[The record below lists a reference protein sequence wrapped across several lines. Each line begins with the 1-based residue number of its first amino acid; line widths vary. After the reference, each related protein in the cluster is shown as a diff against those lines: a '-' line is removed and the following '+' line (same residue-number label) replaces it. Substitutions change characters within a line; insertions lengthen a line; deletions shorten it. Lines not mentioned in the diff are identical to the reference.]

1 MKHYPVVVVDRL
13 RGRRWRHLGAIVCA
27 VLAMAGTA
35 PAFADPV
42 TLAPSQRTEINLGAQ
57 PWRYISEDNGNNAVD
72 GNNAS
77 APPPAAAVNF
87 DDSGWQKVGLP
98 YSTTQF
104 TTFINEK
111 SGGGDGE
118 LHGTIGWYRTKL
130 TDSANYVGKKVTVE
144 FEGAHMGAQ
153 VYVNGTFVPTTS
165 AVARDAT
172 ATHVNGFLP
181 FIVDL
186 TPYLHFD
193 GTDTVAVKVARN
205 GDFFEDPQISGSFR
219 FGQADTGI
227 FRPVRLHVTDKV
239 YIPEN
244 VYSGQKSWGT
254 YVATVAASDDQ
265 ATVRVQTNVA
275 NESDSTVTAT
285 LTTQIVDADGVVRA
299 TSQDQKSLPAHSVP
313 GSDAAP
319 VFDQTLTVTKPTLWY
334 PNNSTW
340 GKPYLYKVLHTV
352 SINGQVI
359 DAKQSTLGIRVIT
372 WDKDFPYINGHKH
385 YLWGAAGRY
394 DYPGLASSVPEEQQ
408 WRDLAQL
415 AAAGGNLWRPGHS
428 SASPEFVAAADAYGV
443 FIVQPSGD
451 GENGFANPCPGT
463 DNVQQCQDK
472 ETLKKEL
479 HRDMIIRDRSHP
491 SILAWEANNGTM
503 HEDFAAALKQ
513 ISLQWDSI
521 NSRAQTDRTP
531 DVNNGD
537 VISCDGAGCEV
548 NLHQHDAASK
558 PTYGAEYWSNWGVQR
573 SSYDYELAFALQ
585 YLTPWMQGR
594 KANTFGMTQWYFAD
608 SPGEIFEFVDGTDQ
622 TLVRSMAQSMVDMNR
637 FPRLLYYIYQA
648 NWSNYPQIK
657 SIKLA
662 GTWNRPAGATRINAF
677 SNCPAVQLLING
689 TPFGGPQTPN
699 SWDSD
704 TTADSGLVGTAQ
716 AGTDLEGNPTR
727 VPVPAD
733 VQQAEQTTKLPGQ
746 VHWDTTFQPGKIT
759 AQCLDDTGAV
769 QASDSLTTSGK
780 ADHIVLKVVDE
791 LVRPDGTSFQ
801 LTANGSDAAFVVVG
815 IADAQNNLVMTG
827 DGSNVNVTFAV
838 DGPVEY
844 HGGSEQLV
852 TAGQGLNY
860 HAPGDHELQTEG
872 GLTKIAMRTLF
883 QTGPV
888 TVTAS
893 SPGLGSTQV
902 SFNIDAVPNPVV
914 TLGKPSIIAQPV
926 EQDVTSGQPAQF
938 SVAASGAQPMSFHWF
953 KNNQPVGGNTAVL
966 TTDATTKADD
976 GAIYTVDVVNGL
988 GDQLSSQAVLH
999 VFDPAPVVIQQA
1011 PQAVNVDAGQ
1021 SAHFAVVATG
1031 SPTVSYQWLKNNQPI
1046 PGAQSSTFDTG
1057 VLSTTDNG
1065 NYSVTVGNP
1074 VNQITTT
1081 PVALT
1086 VNAARPPVVTQ
1097 DPVSVVTNPGQP
1109 ASFSVGV
1116 NGSAPF
1122 HYQWVKD
1129 GVVVGDDSAT
1139 LSIAKV
1145 APSDTGSYQVTVTN
1159 ITGQSAT
1166 SKPATLKLAPP
1177 GANLALNKK
1186 TFDSSEENTGIGG
1199 TRGEYANDGQDGQD
1213 GTPITR
1219 WGSAFNNVADPDNQ
1233 WLDIDLGSVRTF
1245 NRVVLEWEA
1254 AYGSAYKLQ
1263 YSNDRQTWTDAF
1275 CEGDGTN
1282 CDSVGTGGT
1291 EDKTFPSVQARYVRM
1306 QGIKRG
1312 TAYGYSLL
1320 EMQVYDGANC
1330 GAAGTTNERFTV
1342 NDTETATDNLSKLI
1356 WTRTPHIPAD
1366 ESAQLTQDKAAQY
1379 CAGIGARLPSVA
1391 EAQAISGANAV
1402 TCAFPSPWNT
1412 WTSETDPNNANNGLV
1427 VSSAGIV
1434 NSEFSTNF
1442 PGQAMCVS
1450 GAQVLPPAIVNSP
1463 ISQTVGAGR
1472 SAHLTVA
1479 VTGTGPLSYEW
1490 FRNGKSVFVTADA
1503 FYDTP
1508 AGVLG
1513 ANDSYMVEVTSAQG
1527 LTVASTAATVTV
1539 DNSTNGN
1546 VPPPDSNNNN
1556 ASNPGGDNGGGN
1568 NGGGNN
1574 GGGNTGG
1581 GQNNDNTPGDGHNGV
1596 NLALGKSAS
1605 ASGSESGNNGV
1616 DAGYLDSAQAFDGDL
1631 ANTRW
1636 SSEFEDET
1644 WIAVDLGAVHTF
1656 DHAVLRWERAYSTNY
1671 QLETSVDGITWNT
1684 KTPFYSE
1691 NPGLGGTERVS
1702 FAPQTARYVRM
1713 HSFAR
1718 SSQYGVSLYEFEVYA
1733 SAAPTVTTQPLT
1745 QSVVAAQSVQF
1756 SVGVQAAGPLTYQW
1770 RRGGTP
1776 INGATQATYGFV
1788 VAQSDTGATF
1798 DVVITDG
1805 NGNTATS
1812 QPATLT
1818 VTAASNTGTNN
1829 TGTNNTGGANG
1840 GSGSG
1845 TGTSGTGGQQPAGTN
1860 LALNMPVK
1868 VSGTENDVAFK
1879 GANVNDGDTGT
1890 RWSSAFADP
1899 QWVEIDLGSV
1909 QSINRVVL
1917 NWENAHATAYQ
1928 IQVSTDEQNW
1938 NVASDQPNGQGGIE
1952 TVTFPSTSAR
1962 YVRMYGTKRN
1972 TQYGYSLWEMEIY
1985 GDGSTA
1991 PTQPGQPGGTD
2002 PGTGTGNG
2010 GSGSS
2015 GQTPDYTV
2023 YPGFIGTTLVNNTHG
2038 AYTDDQIYVEVIAQD
2053 PATHVFSWLKPDGT
2067 FTHMSS
2073 ADNDATGHL
2082 TKNGQNY
2089 PNYAFTLAQ
2098 AKLMKLPE
2106 MDSGRIFI
2114 SLGEPLYMT
2123 VLTDVNGNVGFAG
2136 PNPLNGTD
2144 PNIGVRYDWYEFT
2157 YNDGGLWIN
2166 TTQVDDFGLPLLLD
2180 VWGDSKNFHQ
2190 QTGLTQT
2197 HDALFA
2203 AYNTEVPAEFQLPLQ
2218 NQLRIM
2224 APGKSTF
2231 DVGQA
2236 NQHYFDDYVNQIWQM
2251 YSNTSLNID
2260 VGGRHFSGQ
2269 VVNGSLTFTELDG
2282 SGNVVA
2288 GGPYIVQK
2296 PTTQDILEGKGTLAT
2311 GNSTELA
2318 IEAQICAAFNRHVM
2332 EDSTLWAVPSAWY
2345 LGAPANYY
2353 AKFWHTHGVS
2363 GLAYGFAYDDV
2374 SSQSST
2380 IHTDK
2385 PEHMELGIGW

>member
-1 MKHYPVVVVDRL
+1 MKHPVVVVDRL
-13 RGRRWRHLGAIVCA
+13 RGRRWRQLGAFVSA
-27 VLAMAGTA
+27 VFAVAVAA
-35 PAFADPV
+35 PVFADGV
-42 TLAPSQRTEINLGAQ
+42 TLAPSQRTDINLGAQ
-57 PWRYISEDNGNNAVD
+57 PWSYLAEDNGNNLID

-77 APPPAAAVNF
+77 TPPPAAAVNF
-87 DDSGWQKVGLP
+87 DDSKWQKVGLP

-130 TDSANYVGKKVTVE
+130 TDSAQYNGKKVTVE

-153 VYVNGTFVPTTS
+153 VYVNGHFVPTTS

-181 FIVDL
+181 FIVDV
-186 TPYLHFD
+186 TPYLHYD
-193 GTDTVAVKVARN
+193 GTDTIAVKVARN

-244 VYSGQKSWGT
+244 VYSGQKTWGT
-254 YVATVAASDDQ
+254 YVGTVAASDDQ

-275 NESDSTVTAT
+275 NESDDSVTAT
-285 LTTQIVDADGVVRA
+285 LTTQIVDASGKVVA
-299 TSQDQKSLPAHSVP
+299 TQQDQKLLPAHSIP
-313 GSDAAP
+313 GADPAP
-319 VFDQTLTVTKPTLWY
+319 VFDQTLTVSKPTLWY
-334 PNNSTW
+334 PNNSPW
-340 GKPYLYKVLHTV
+340 GKPYLYKVFHTV

-428 SASPEFVAAADAYGV
+428 SSSPEFVAAADAYGV

-451 GENGFANPCPGT
+451 GENGFANACAGT

-472 ETLKKEL
+472 ETLKREL

-503 HEDFAAALKQ
+503 HEDFAALLKQ

-594 KANTFGMTQWYFAD
+594 KANNFGMTQWYFAD

-648 NWSNYPQIK
+648 NWAQYPQIK

-662 GTWNRPAGATRINAF
+662 GTWNRPAGMTRVNAF
-677 SNCPAVQLLING
+677 SNCPAVQLMVNG
-689 TPFGGPQTPN
+689 SPVGGPQVPN

-704 TTADSGLVGTAQ
+704 TTADSALVGTAQ

-727 VPVPAD
+727 QPVPAD
-733 VQQAEQTTKLPGQ
+733 VQLAEQTTKLPGQ
-746 VHWDTTFQPGKIT
+746 VHWDTAYQPGTVT
-759 AQCLDDTGAV
+759 AQCLDETGAV
-769 QASDSLTTSGK
+769 QASDTLTTAGK
-780 ADHIVLKVVDE
+780 PDHILLKAVNE
-791 LVRPDGTSFQ
+791 LVRPDGTAFE
-801 LTANGSDAAFVVVG
+801 LTANGSDTAFVVAAVV
-815 IADAQNNLVMTG
+815 DAQNNLVMTG
-827 DGSNVNVTFAV
+827 DGSQTNITFAV

-852 TAGQGLNY
+852 TAGQPLSY

-888 TVTAS
+888 TVTATA
-893 SPGLGSTQV
+893 PGLAPAQV

-926 EQDVTSGQPAQF
+926 EQDVTSGQTAQF

-953 KNNQPVGGNTAVL
+953 KNGQPVGGNSAVL

-976 GAIYTVDVVNGL
+976 SAVYTVDVVNGL
-988 GDQLSSQAVLH
+988 GDELSAQAVLH
-999 VFDPAPVVIQQA
+999 VFDPAPIVIQQA

-1021 SAHFAVVATG
+1021 SAHFAVSATG
-1031 SPTVSYQWLKNNQPI
+1031 SPTINYQWLKNNQPI
-1046 PGAQSSTFDTG
+1046 AGAQSPSYDTP
-1057 VLSTTDNG
+1057 VLTTADNAT
-1065 NYSVTVGNP
+1065 YSVTVSNP

-1097 DPVSVVTNPGQP
+1097 DPVSVVINPGQP
-1109 ASFSVGV
+1109 ATFSVSV
-1116 NGSAPF
+1116 TGSAPF
-1122 HYQWVKD
+1122 HYQWTKD
-1129 GVVVGDDSAT
+1129 GVVVGDDAST
-1139 LSIAKV
+1139 LTLAKV
-1145 APSDTGSYQVTVTN
+1145 TPSDTGSYQVTVSN
-1159 ITGQSAT
+1159 ITGQTAV
-1166 SKPATLKLAPP
+1166 SKAATLKLAPP

-1186 TFDSSEENTGIGG
+1186 TFDSSEENTGAGG
-1199 TRGEYANDGQDGQD
+1199 TRGEYANDGQDGQN
-1213 GTPITR
+1213 GTANTR
-1219 WGSAFNNVADPDNQ
+1219 WGSAFNNVADADNQ

-1275 CEGDGTN
+1275 CEGDGAN
-1282 CDSVGTGGT
+1282 CDAAGTGGT

-1306 QGIKRG
+1306 QGVKRG

-1330 GAAGTTNERFTV
+1330 GAAGTSNERFTV

-1379 CAGIGARLPSVA
+1379 CAGIGARLPTVA
-1391 EAQAISGANAV
+1391 EAKAISGANAV
-1402 TCAFPSPWNT
+1402 TCAFPAPWNA
-1412 WTSETDPNNANNGLV
+1412 WTSETDPNNSTNGLV
-1427 VSSAGIV
+1427 VSSAGVI
-1434 NSEFSTNF
+1434 NSEVATNF

-1450 GAQVLPPAIVNSP
+1450 GDRVLPPVIANAPV
-1463 ISQTVGAGR
+1463 SQTVGVGR
-1472 SAHLTVA
+1472 SAHLTVTA
-1479 VTGTGPLSYEW
+1479 TGTGPLSYEW
-1490 FRNGKSVFVTADA
+1490 FRNGKSVFVSADP
-1503 FYDTP
+1503 FLDTP

-1513 ANDSYMVEVTSAQG
+1513 NNDSYVVEVTSAQG
-1527 LTVASTAATVTV
+1527 LTVASSAATVTV
-1539 DNSTNGN
+1539 DDSTNGN
-1546 VPPPDSNNNN
+1546 VPPPDTNNNN
-1556 ASNPGGDNGGGN
+1556 ASDPNEGNGGGN

-1574 GGGNTGG
+1574 GGGNNGG
-1581 GQNNDNTPGDGHNGV
+1581 GQNDDNTPGDGHNGV
-1596 NLALGKSAS
+1596 NLALGKTAS
-1605 ASGSESGNNGV
+1605 ANGSESGNDGA
-1616 DAGYLDSAQAFDGDL
+1616 DAGYLDSAQAFDGDIG
-1631 ANTRW
+1631 NTRW
-1636 SSEFEDET
+1636 SSPFQDEA
-1644 WIAVDLGAVHTF
+1644 WLAVDLGAIRTF

-1671 QLETSVDGITWNT
+1671 QLETSIDGVTWNT
-1684 KTPFYSE
+1684 KTPFFTR
-1691 NPGLGGTERVS
+1691 NPGLGGTERIS

-1718 SSQYGVSLYEFEVYA
+1718 SSQYGVSLYELEVYA
-1733 SAAPTVTTQPLT
+1733 AAAPTITTQPAT
-1745 QSVVAAQSVQF
+1745 QSVAAGQSALF
-1756 SVGVQAAGPLTYQW
+1756 EVGVQAGGPVSYQW
-1770 RRGGTP
+1770 RRGGTA
-1776 INGATQATYGFV
+1776 IANATQATYGFV
-1788 VAQSDTGATF
+1788 VAQGDTGASF
-1798 DVVITDG
+1798 DVVITDA
-1805 NGNTATS
+1805 NGNATTS
-1812 QPATLT
+1812 QAAVLT
-1818 VTAASNTGTNN
+1818 VTAANN
-1829 TGTNNTGGANG
+1829 TGTNNTGGSNG
-1840 GSGSG
+1840 NGDGVGNSGSG
-1845 TGTSGTGGQQPAGTN
+1845 NTQPTAGTN
-1860 LALNMPVK
+1860 LALNKPVK

-1879 GANVNDGDTGT
+1879 GANVNDGDPNT

-1899 QWVEIDLGSV
+1899 QWIEIDLGSV

-1928 IQVSTDEQNW
+1928 IQVSTDEQHW
-1938 NVASDQPNGQGGIE
+1938 DTAFDQPKGQGGIE
-1952 TVTFPSTSAR
+1952 NDTFPATVSAR
-1962 YVRMYGTKRN
+1962 YVRMYGTQRN

-1985 GDGSTA
+1985 GDAGA
-1991 PTQPGQPGGTD
+1991 PTQPGGSNP
-2002 PGTGTGNG
+2002 
-2010 GSGSS
+2010 GSGGEEGGGDNGS
-2015 GQTPDYTV
+2015 GGADYTV
-2023 YPGFIGTTLVNNTHG
+2023 YPGFIGTTLKNNTHG
-2038 AYTDDQIYVEVIAQD
+2038 AYTDDQVYVQVIAQD

-2067 FTHMSS
+2067 FAAMSI
-2073 ADNDATGHL
+2073 ADNDASGHL
-2082 TKNGQNY
+2082 SKNGQNY

-2098 AKLMKLPE
+2098 AKLMKLPK

-2114 SLGEPLYMT
+2114 SLGEPLYIK
-2123 VLTDVNGNVGFAG
+2123 VLTDANGNIGFAG

-2190 QTGLTQT
+2190 QTGLTET
-2197 HDALFA
+2197 HDALLTEYA
-2203 AYNTEVPAEFQLPLQ
+2203 TEVPAAFQVPLQ
-2218 NQLRIM
+2218 GQLRIM

-2231 DVGQA
+2231 DAGQV
-2236 NQHYFDDYVNQIWQM
+2236 NQHYFDDYVSQIWTQ
-2251 YSNTSLNID
+2251 YGSSTLNMD
-2260 VGGRHFSGQ
+2260 VGGRHFAGQ
-2269 VVNGSLTFTELDG
+2269 VVNGDLIFNELDDTG
-2282 SGNVVA
+2282 QVVA
-2288 GGPYIVQK
+2288 GGPYIVHK
-2296 PTTQDILEGKGTLAT
+2296 PSTQDILEGKGALAT
-2311 GNSTELA
+2311 GNATELA

-2332 EDSTLWAVPSAWY
+2332 EDSTLWAVSSAYY

-2353 AKFWHTHGVS
+2353 ARFWHTHGVS

-2374 SSQSST
+2374 SNQSST